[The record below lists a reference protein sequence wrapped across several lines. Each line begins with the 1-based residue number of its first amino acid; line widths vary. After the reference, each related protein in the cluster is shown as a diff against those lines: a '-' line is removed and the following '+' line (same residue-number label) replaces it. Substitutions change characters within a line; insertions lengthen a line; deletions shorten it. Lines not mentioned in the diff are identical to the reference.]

1 MENKTYLS
9 DEDYNFI
16 YSRSPRV
23 TVDLYIV
30 NSSGSIL
37 LTKRDIEP
45 YKDHWHLPGG
55 RIKFRET
62 ISDAL
67 KRISKAELGIDI
79 ESNNI
84 IGTIQ
89 FLTEEQ
95 QGNPRHSISLVHLVR
110 YNAPDGPIVKDGE
123 FFKELPA
130 VIIPEQK
137 EFIENFRNNN
147 PQ

>member
-30 NSSGSIL
+30 NSSGGIL

-55 RIKFRET
+55 RIKFKET
-62 ISDAL
+62 VSDAII
-67 KRISKAELGIDI
+67 RIAHAELGINLPTGI
-79 ESNNI
+79 YA
-84 IGTIQ
+84 GYIQ
-89 FLTEEQ
+89 FLDEV
-95 QGNPRHSISLVHLVR
+95 QGGNQRHSISLVHMFKHSGDT
-110 YNAPDGPIVKDGE
+110 PKDGE
-123 FFKELPA
+123 FFKELPV